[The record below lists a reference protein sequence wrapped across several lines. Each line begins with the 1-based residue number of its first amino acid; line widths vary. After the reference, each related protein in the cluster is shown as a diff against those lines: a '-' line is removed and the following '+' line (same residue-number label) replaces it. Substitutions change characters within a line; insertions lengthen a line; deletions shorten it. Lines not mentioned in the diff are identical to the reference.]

1 LKVRAC
7 QLHATAPVDT
17 YPLEAG
23 ELPPPE
29 PGDDEVLVRVSVCG
43 VCRTDLHVIEGDLP
57 VHKSPL
63 VPGHQVVGRI
73 DRVGRLVTRFRG
85 GERVGIP
92 WLHRTCATCEY
103 CRAGK
108 ENLCRYPTFTGYD
121 VDGGYAEFAVAAESF
136 VLPVPEVFDNVQA
149 APLLCAGIIGYRTL
163 NLSGIRELGSRARIG
178 FFGFGSSAHIAI
190 QIAHY
195 WGAEVF
201 AFTRAEKHQ
210 ALARKL
216 GAVWAGGSDA
226 KPPVELDAA
235 LIFAPAG
242 ELVITGLKRV
252 KKGGRVVCA
261 GIHMSAIPEF
271 DYALLYDERS
281 IRSVANN
288 TREDAVEF
296 LETAAAIPVKS
307 QVEVFSL
314 ADTNRALSALK
325 NGGID
330 GAAVIEVRRG

>member
-1 LKVRAC
+1 LKVKAC
-7 QLHATAPVDT
+7 QLHATASVNTSPLRIVEVDN
-17 YPLEAG
+17 
-23 ELPPPE
+23 PE
-29 PGDDEVLVRVSVCG
+29 PRDDEVLVRVNVCG
-43 VCRTDLHVIEGDLP
+43 VCRTDLHIIEGELP

-63 VPGHQVVGRI
+63 VPGHQVVGRVE
-73 DRVGRLVTRFRG
+73 RVGRLVTKFHG

-136 VLPVPEVFDNVQA
+136 VLPVPEVFDDLQA
-149 APLLCAGIIGYRTL
+149 APLLCAGIIGYRAL
-163 NLSGIRELGSRARIG
+163 RLSGIGELGSAARIG
-178 FFGFGSSAHIAI
+178 FFGFGSSAHISI
-190 QIAHY
+190 QIAHH

-210 ALARKL
+210 ALARRL

-242 ELVITGLKRV
+242 ELAVTGLKRV
-252 KKGGRVVCA
+252 KRGGKVVCA
-261 GIHMSAIPEF
+261 GIHMTTIPAF

-288 TREDAVEF
+288 TREDAIEF
-296 LETAAAIPVKS
+296 LETAAAIPVKT
-307 QVEVFSL
+307 QVEVFPL
-314 ADTNRALSALK
+314 ADTNRGLSALK
-325 NGGID
+325 DGGID
-330 GAAVIEVRRG
+330 GAAVIVVSG